1 MKMNTRVTLICLL
14 LSLPLTWY
22 AYQQGQNPKESQ
34 QENEHLQ
41 QGSVY
46 ERPYSPSFGP
56 AEAKVTIVEFFDP
69 ACGAC
74 RAFYPLVKEIQTK
87 HEKDVRVV
95 LRYASFHQGSET
107 VVRMLEAARLQNRFK
122 EVLEAL
128 LVTQA
133 EWTVNHKVV
142 ADKAWPIAE
151 AAGLDLTKAKSDMAS
166 DEISARLQREKED
179 IRALQV
185 SQTPTFFV
193 NEQALP
199 KFGLQE
205 LYDLVTKELA
215 K

>member
-22 AYQQGQNPKESQ
+22 TYQQDQNSKESPQ
-34 QENEHLQ
+34 GDELLQ

-74 RAFYPLVKEIQTK
+74 RAFYPLVKEIQAR
-87 HEKDVRVV
+87 HEKDVRIV
-95 LRYASFHQGSET
+95 LRYATFHQGSEAI
-107 VVRMLEAARLQNRFK
+107 VRMLEAARLQNKFK

-128 LVTQA
+128 LIAQA

-151 AAGLDLTKAKSDMAS
+151 AAGLDITQAKADMAS
-166 DEISARLQREKED
+166 DEISARLQREKDD

-185 SQTPTFFV
+185 SKTPTFFV

-199 KFGLQE
+199 KFGSQE